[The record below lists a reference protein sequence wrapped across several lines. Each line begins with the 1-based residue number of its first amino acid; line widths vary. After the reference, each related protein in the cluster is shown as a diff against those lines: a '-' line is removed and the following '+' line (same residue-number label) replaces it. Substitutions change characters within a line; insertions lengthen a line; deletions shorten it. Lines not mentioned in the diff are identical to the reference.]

1 MEINLNNNGIGN
13 LGMGQGITDIQG
25 VDAGLVAKNAQKA
38 GAAAPLTITEAVA
51 LPEDVEAAAIPESA
65 LSRDD
70 DLGKLMNKA
79 FNLPPP
85 PMPTFL

>member
-25 VDAGLVAKNAQKA
+25 VDAGLAAKNAQKA

-51 LPEDVEAAAIPESA
+51 SREDVEAAAIPESA

>member
-13 LGMGQGITDIQG
+13 LGMGQGITDMQG
-25 VDAGLVAKNAQKA
+25 VDAGLAAKNAQKA
-38 GAAAPLTITEAVA
+38 GAAAPLTIPEAMA
-51 LPEDVEAAAIPESA
+51 SPEDVEAAAIPESA

-70 DLGKLMNKA
+70 DLGKLMDKA

>member
-13 LGMGQGITDIQG
+13 LGMGQGITDMQG
-25 VDAGLVAKNAQKA
+25 VDAGLAAKNAQKA

-51 LPEDVEAAAIPESA
+51 SPEDVEAAAIPESA

-70 DLGKLMNKA
+70 DLGKLMDKA